1 MQSTRNLFWFC
12 ILNLFWCIYRLD
24 LFYIRFNKPFLLIVP
39 ASNFG
44 DFPLFFPHHPWSFF
58 YLCHAFF
65 KNCIHPWFATCV
77 SIHNEICK
85 FISRITWES
94 NIELMYIFLI
104 SFQKLSFHL
113 IFYTTG
119 IFKFLIYFYIMEN
132 PMFFFKRPK
141 KVI

>member
-1 MQSTRNLFWFC
+1 MYRHQ
-12 ILNLFWCIYRLD
+12 ILETFPCFSPIIHD
-24 LFYIRFNKPFLLIVP
+24 L
-39 ASNFG
+39 
-44 DFPLFFPHHPWSFF
+44 F

-119 IFKFLIYFYIMEN
+119 IFKLYFYFYIMES
-132 PMFFFKRPK
+132 PIFVLKDQK
-141 KVI
+141 KSYNMYSYWLIIYTLNNIRITVHVHVCKTVSNGVPWLL